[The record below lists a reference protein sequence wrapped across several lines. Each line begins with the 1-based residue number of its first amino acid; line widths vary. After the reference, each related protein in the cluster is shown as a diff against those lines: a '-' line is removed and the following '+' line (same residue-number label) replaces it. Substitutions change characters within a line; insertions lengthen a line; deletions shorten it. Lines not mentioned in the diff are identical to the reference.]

1 MYKIINKSLITTNSI
16 PTLKNLYTT
25 PKQEILISN
34 QQKIKPNPT
43 CNEMKTAH
51 KISKEGKRKKKDQL
65 KSTHTQPEKQ
75 QLTSENNFPWKK
87 SYKAKFFV
95 TVPS

>member
-1 MYKIINKSLITTNSI
+1 
-16 PTLKNLYTT
+16 
-25 PKQEILISN
+25 
-34 QQKIKPNPT
+34 
-43 CNEMKTAH
+43 MKTAH

-87 SYKAKFFV
+87 KLQS
-95 TVPS
+95 

>member
-1 MYKIINKSLITTNSI
+1 
-16 PTLKNLYTT
+16 
-25 PKQEILISN
+25 
-34 QQKIKPNPT
+34 
-43 CNEMKTAH
+43 MKTAH

>member
-1 MYKIINKSLITTNSI
+1 
-16 PTLKNLYTT
+16 
-25 PKQEILISN
+25 
-34 QQKIKPNPT
+34 
-43 CNEMKTAH
+43 MKTAH

-87 SYKAKFFV
+87 S
-95 TVPS
+95 